1 VSSPSYPL
9 AFVSDMHHVS
19 PKTFL
24 KSVLNFLFSFIPYCL
39 KYSIKIGFI
48 LHHRF
53 ILHHM
58 FSDANVTM
66 DLIRCD
72 SGNQVDI
79 KYACIL
85 EYDSRDD
92 IMGCRDATHL
102 QNCGEGFV

>member
-1 VSSPSYPL
+1 
-9 AFVSDMHHVS
+9 
-19 PKTFL
+19 
-24 KSVLNFLFSFIPYCL
+24 
-39 KYSIKIGFI
+39 
-48 LHHRF
+48 
-53 ILHHM
+53 M